1 MPHALEHRHDRATV
15 CGSSSTTT
23 TAATR
28 MASSRLRHHLLSPSV
43 IREIRCV
50 IGSQTASYDPTRS
63 TDATADESVEAART
77 VTALCGLRCIANPR
91 RVEHGVDGP
100 GQHHAERRR
109 ADAIV
114 AEAMRTDTDVPLWI
128 ACGGGLT
135 NLASAL
141 LIEPAIAGRLTA
153 LWIGGQEHP
162 GLAEPERG
170 PSRRRVQHEH
180 RRPRRTGGVR
190 RFHPADV
197 AGALRRVPAG
207 AGRSEMLHRMRPCG
221 PLPHPSLRGTSG
233 QHRRD
238 ERVRPQHG

>member
-1 MPHALEHRHDRATV
+1 M
-15 CGSSSTTT
+15 
-23 TAATR
+23 
-28 MASSRLRHHLLSPSV
+28 
-43 IREIRCV
+43 
-50 IGSQTASYDPTRS
+50 IGSQTASYDPRPRS

-77 VTALCGLRCIANPR
+77 VTVLCGLGVRANPR

-100 GQHHAERRR
+100 RQPRLPSDA

-170 PSRRRVQHEH
+170 PLAVEYNTSI
-180 RRPRRTGGVR
+180 
-190 RFHPADV
+190 DV
-197 AGALRRVPAG
+197 LAAQVVFDDPTLPMWQVPCDAYRQVL
-207 AGRSEMLHRMRPCG
+207 ASLSEMLHRMRPCG
-221 PLPHPSLRGTSG
+221 PLGT
-233 QHRRD
+233 HLYEALAVNTD
-238 ERVRPQHG
+238 AMKWVRPQHG